1 MAGTEFVLAILFVFV
16 LPITIIGIVSGHKK
30 EMAKLKLKLGDSQ
43 AQNVVNE
50 LDAVKSR
57 LEVLEAIVTDKK
69 YQLNA
74 ELDALKEGPG
84 SLRQQ

>member
-1 MAGTEFVLAILFVFV
+1 MEGTEFVLAILLVFV
-16 LPITIIGIVSGHKK
+16 LPIVIIGIATGHRK
-30 EMAKLKLKLGDSQ
+30 EMTKLKLQLGDTQ

-50 LDAVKSR
+50 LEAVKSR

-74 ELDALKEGPG
+74 ELDELKNE
-84 SLRQQ
+84 SIRLQQ